1 MSTATL
7 VAASLTL
14 KADPPPWTVADTVLA
29 RSGAEKRAKGVL
41 ARSGAE
47 KIVHGD
53 ALTIVVTT
61 GIEPSSNIGN
71 ALVSAMYGRSSELG
85 LYLWGNPPL
94 PTVQGLPPPVGG
106 G

>member
-29 RSGAEKRAKGVL
+29 RSGAEKRAQGDAL
-41 ARSGAE
+41 TTFLPSGAE

-53 ALTIVVTT
+53 ALTTF
-61 GIEPSSNIGN
+61 
-71 ALVSAMYGRSSELG
+71 R
-85 LYLWGNPPL
+85 
-94 PTVQGLPPPVGG
+94 PVEGG
-106 G
+106 K